1 MRWTLG
7 QDPHAFGKAW
17 TWRSALHGRSAAAL
31 TAALPIVLFVAAATL
46 AMLQSR
52 RAAEQT
58 AQHEAQNLAIA
69 VGDAYGSQMGH
80 FDVAIASM
88 VAYVEGQLAK
98 GDLDLQDT
106 RKHLHAVATEHP
118 ELDGIRMV
126 DETGRGLLGP
136 GLEDGVT
143 YDFSDRQWFKHQRDH
158 ASAGLY
164 MSEPLVSKTQ
174 GLAIVSL
181 SRRIHHPDG
190 RFAGVVTAA
199 VPIDTIQRQLM
210 AIDPGPGGAVV
221 IRDAGMRLVARWPAA
236 APGSSAQPGTADVSA
251 ELRRLLTNG
260 TSRGHFATD
269 SIDGTARTV
278 GFARVN
284 SVPGVVIVALS
295 RDHYLQ
301 AWRRDMAA
309 YGGLGAALLLL
320 YLWALAVSRRAQ
332 RGKLRAERRTHMLAE
347 VFQRA
352 AEAIV
357 VINTKGRVTEANSA
371 FERLTEYSGAALTGH
386 DVRVMVADR
395 TPASQLHMVRR
406 QLLRHGQWKGDLW
419 IKTCAGRV
427 RPVWLSIV
435 VVRDDQGKGSYI
447 VISAIE
453 TSELRRAEKRIL
465 HMAHHDPLTHLPNR
479 ASLQER
485 LSLALAFARRD
496 RSGVAVMFID
506 LDRFKHI
513 NDTLGHQIGDLL
525 LIEVARRLR
534 SLTRASDIV
543 ARIGGD
549 EFVLALTG
557 LKGGTADE
565 AGSVAEKVRLALCAP
580 YQVRGIELHTTASIG
595 LSRFPLDGD
604 DSTALMRSAD
614 MAMYHAKSCGRNRF
628 EFFEPEMNHAA
639 SAHLAVDLALH
650 NAVEAGQMAV
660 HYQPQVR
667 VDTGAIVAA
676 EALLRWRHP
685 TLGLVAPTTFIPIAE
700 DNGLISQIGHWVLT
714 QALAQC
720 AVWRHTRDARF
731 RVAVNVSAVQLYADD
746 FVDTVLEALVLAGL
760 PGDALEL
767 EITESTA
774 MRDPERSI
782 PPLTRLRSAGVRL
795 AIDDFGTGYS
805 SLAYL
810 KRLPLAAIKLD
821 RSFVMDLEHDAND
834 AAICRATVRLAH
846 SLGLMVTAEGVE
858 TQAQLQFLHDIECD
872 LLQGY
877 LLGEASSGEDFAAQ
891 VWGDRFGSAARPT
904 AERRLLA

>member
-1 MRWTLG
+1 MRWNPAKQPRG
-7 QDPHAFGKAW
+7 ADKAAPW
-17 TWRSALHGRSAAAL
+17 RLAQHWRSASAL
-31 TAALPIVLFVAAATL
+31 TAALPIVVIVVVAL
-46 AMLQSR
+46 SAMVQSR
-52 RAAEQT
+52 RTAEQN
-58 AQHEAQNLAIA
+58 AQHQAQNLAIA
-69 VGDAYGSQMGH
+69 VGDAYASQMAH
-80 FDVAIASM
+80 FDVAIAST
-88 VAYVEGQLAK
+88 VAFVEGQLAK
-98 GDLDLQDT
+98 GALNLKDT
-106 RKHLHAVATEHP
+106 RRHMQAVAAEHP
-118 ELDGIRMV
+118 ELDGIRLV
-126 DETGRGLLGP
+126 DEAGRGLLGP
-136 GLEDGVT
+136 GLEGDAA
-143 YDFSDRQWFKHQRDH
+143 YDFSDRGWFKYQRDH
-158 ASAGLY
+158 GSAGLH
-164 MSEPLVSKTQ
+164 MSEPLVSKIQ
-174 GLAIVSL
+174 QLAIISL

-190 RFAGVVTAA
+190 RFAGAVTAA
-199 VPIDTIQRQLM
+199 VPISAIQRQLM
-210 AIDPGPGGAVV
+210 GIDPGEGGAVA
-221 IRDAGMRLVARWPAA
+221 IRDARMRLIARWPP
-236 APGSSAQPGTADVSA
+236 APAGSLAQPGTTEVSA
-251 ELRRLLTNG
+251 EFRQLLTAG
-260 TSRGHFATD
+260 ASRGHFTTD
-269 SIDGTARTV
+269 GIDGTARTV
-278 GFARVN
+278 GFARVS

-295 RDHYLQ
+295 REHYLQ
-301 AWRRDMAA
+301 GWRRDMAT
-309 YGGLGAALLLL
+309 YGGLGTALLLL
-320 YLWALAVSRRAQ
+320 YLWALSVSRRAQ
-332 RGKLRAERRTHMLAE
+332 RGKQRAEHRTRMLAE

-357 VINTKGRVTEANSA
+357 VITKKGRVADANLA
-371 FERLTEYSGAALTGH
+371 FERLTEYGGTALTGR

-395 TPASQLHMVRR
+395 TPATLVHMVRR
-406 QLLRHGQWKGDLW
+406 QLLRNGQWKGDLW
-419 IKTCAGRV
+419 IKTSSGRV

-435 VVRDDQGKGSYI
+435 VVRDDQSKGSYV

-479 ASLQER
+479 ASLQEK
-485 LSLALAFARRD
+485 LSLALAIARRE
-496 RSGVAVMFID
+496 RSAVAVMFID

-565 AGSVAEKVRLALCAP
+565 AGTVAEKVRLALCAP
-580 YQVRGIELHTTASIG
+580 YRVRGIELHTTASIG
-595 LSRFPLDGD
+595 LSRFPADGD
-604 DSTALMRSAD
+604 DSAALMRSAD

-628 EFFEPEMNHAA
+628 EFFEHQMNHAA

-650 NAVEAGQMAV
+650 SAVEAGQMVV
-660 HYQPQVR
+660 HFQPQVR
-667 VDTGAIVAA
+667 VDTGTVVAA

-700 DNGLISQIGHWVLT
+700 DNGLISAIGHWVLT

-720 AVWRHTRDARF
+720 AAWRLTRDGRF

-746 FVDTVLEALVLAGL
+746 FVDTVLQALALAGL

-834 AAICRATVRLAH
+834 AAICRATVHLAH
-846 SLGLMVTAEGVE
+846 SLGLTVTAEGVE
-858 TQAQLQFLHDIECD
+858 NQAQLQFLHGIECD

-877 LLGEASSGEDFAAQ
+877 LLGEATSGDDFAVQ
-891 VWGDRFGSAARPT
+891 VWGDEAGSAAWQAAQTRIM
-904 AERRLLA
+904 A